1 MSKQAINSKEVF
13 ESLGA
18 LAQEQ
23 ACLVLAHYLKEASS
37 CFGNEGAQAEAER
50 AARIIRAAFAEL
62 EGVEDAARSKP
73 DEHPQPL
80 DLRPY
85 QAQALA
91 NLLGRDDTYGYG
103 GDVTVFNE
111 AAIAIHSA
119 FTHLNL
125 LWARESGSNPPDVG
139 ETPLAAS
146 SASQGSD

>member
-1 MSKQAINSKEVF
+1 MSTASEEQRNLDLLKAAQLMLKHGISPEGELQAALISQP
-13 ESLGA
+13 SLP
-18 LAQEQ
+18 EERS
-23 ACLVLAHYLKEASS
+23 ACP
-37 CFGNEGAQAEAER
+37 R
-50 AARIIRAAFAEL
+50 
-62 EGVEDAARSKP
+62 
-73 DEHPQPL
+73 EHPQPL